1 MEPEPCDS
9 ESDKTDV
16 MYSFNQSQLSR
27 IYKVTSL
34 DGLTWSDCSTLVAP
48 VELNSMNSMRA
59 FVVVCIFNRTQQ
71 NLSLDTSKQ
80 MFIGRL
86 LFLPRILTECLIS
99 VGL

>member
-34 DGLTWSDCSTLVAP
+34 DGLT
-48 VELNSMNSMRA
+48 
-59 FVVVCIFNRTQQ
+59 
-71 NLSLDTSKQ
+71 
-80 MFIGRL
+80 
-86 LFLPRILTECLIS
+86 
-99 VGL
+99 